1 MGYTDKEKEL
11 IEAYKNATD
20 TDVKDFVEDVLAERE
35 KLNYVTV
42 AFLPESAI
50 NKIKEL
56 TGKDVAGYR
65 VVLDINA
72 VRHISNRH
80 GKSGE
85 QDHSMSDSDDVAR
98 MGYVIMHYDDISF
111 DGTVST
117 GYVDGEGK
125 PSPLIRISKKIDG
138 TYYVVEAVSMTKSKR
153 NYVVSA
159 FIGKA

>member
-1 MGYTDKEKEL
+1 MEYTDREKAL

-20 TDVKDFVEDVLAERE
+20 TDVKDFVEDVLAGRE

-42 AFLPESAI
+42 AFLPEGAV

-80 GKSGE
+80 GKNGE
-85 QDHSMSDSDDVAR
+85 QDHSMSDPDDVAR
-98 MGYVIMHYDDISF
+98 MGYVIMHYDDITF

-138 TYYVVEAVSMTKSKR
+138 TYYVIEAVSMTKNKR
-153 NYVVSA
+153 NYIVSA

>member
-20 TDVKDFVEDVLAERE
+20 TDVKDFVEDVLAGRE

>member
-20 TDVKDFVEDVLAERE
+20 TDVKDFVEDVLAGRE

-50 NKIKEL
+50 SKIKEL

-72 VRHISNRH
+72 VRHINNRH